1 MSFKNALKNLVAHF
15 GVVWSLLTFILLFV
29 AVITGLSLPFL
40 LPIRRALADAGVFTS
55 VGDAFELFFTDGN
68 FQALVDGLTN
78 AYNLV
83 EELLINNKT
92 IMSLS
97 IWFFVAI
104 MLFVF
109 RFFLGLYEI
118 PLATVLDGQMSCNSR
133 YGFAGK
139 FFSTLMMSVRY
150 SFFKML
156 ITIAF
161 DAAVFW
167 ILYGIRSVIPFGIV
181 QIFSILLV
189 LFVLL
194 SFRFS
199 LVACWAP
206 AAVNDG
212 GVLKGFVVSARICFK
227 RFGSIFSSFL
237 VSMLLIFAISAFITV
252 FTLGVGL
259 VIALPM
265 SVSYV
270 SYLNITVYYN
280 KTGRRY
286 YIDGAVFTPPIENVL

>member
-15 GVVWSLLTFILLFV
+15 GVVWSLFMFILLFV
-29 AVITGLSLPFL
+29 VVITGLSLPFL
-40 LPIRRALADAGVFTS
+40 LPIRRALSDAGVFES
-55 VGDAFELFFTDGN
+55 VQKAFEVFFTDGN
-68 FQALVDGLTN
+68 FQALFDGLSN
-78 AYNLV
+78 AYNLI
-83 EELLINNKT
+83 EDLLINNKT

-118 PLATVLDGQMSCNSR
+118 PLATVLDGQLSCNSR

-139 FFSTLMMSVRY
+139 FFSTLLMSIRY

-156 ITIAF
+156 ITITF
-161 DAAVFW
+161 DAAIFW
-167 ILYGIRSVIPFGIV
+167 IVYAIRSVIPFGIGQV
-181 QIFSILLV
+181 FLILFV
-189 LFVLL
+189 LFVLFP
-194 SFRFS
+194 FRFS
-199 LVACWAP
+199 IVACWAP
-206 AAVNDG
+206 AAVNG
-212 GVLKGFVVSARICFK
+212 NGVLKGFVVSIKIGFK

-237 VSMLLIFAISAFITV
+237 VSMMLIIAIGVFITV

-259 VIALPM
+259 VIILPM
-265 SVSYV
+265 SACYV